1 MIYSDLTKKAMK
13 LCFDAHKSQTDKS
26 GVPYVFH
33 PFHVA
38 EQMTSEEAVAVALLH
53 DVVEDTQYTLSDI
66 SAMGF
71 PKSVTDALAL
81 MTHDK
86 SVPYMEYVAKIR
98 ENKTAREVKL
108 ADLEHNS
115 DVSRLGGEL
124 TAKDIRRL
132 AKYRIA
138 KAVLSDDKFDKAAG
152 CYEKSIPLDGEDRY
166 FLTFRYL
173 DKRPTE
179 YSVDVKTTS
188 NKHYRFDEKDAKL
201 LKTTLNSSISLP
213 ETLAEYFEE
222 HDENDFE
229 ELLNG
234 FHRQ

>member
-1 MIYSDLTKKAMK
+1 MIYTDLTKKAMK

-38 EQMTSEEAVAVALLH
+38 EQTTSEEAAAVALLH

-115 DVSRLGGEL
+115 DVSRLDGEL
-124 TAKDIRRL
+124 TVKDLRRL

-138 KAVLSDDKFDKAAG
+138 KAVLSDDKFNEATG
-152 CYEKSIPLDGEDRY
+152 CFEKSIPLDEKGRY
-166 FLTFRYL
+166 FLTFKYL

-179 YSVDVKTTS
+179 YSLDIKTAPD
-188 NKHYRFDEKDAKL
+188 KHYRFNEEDAKA
-201 LKTTLNSSISLP
+201 LKAALNSSVSLP
-213 ETLAEYFEE
+213 ELLAEYFED
-222 HDENDFE
+222 HNENDFE
-229 ELLNG
+229 TLLNS
-234 FHRQ
+234 FHK